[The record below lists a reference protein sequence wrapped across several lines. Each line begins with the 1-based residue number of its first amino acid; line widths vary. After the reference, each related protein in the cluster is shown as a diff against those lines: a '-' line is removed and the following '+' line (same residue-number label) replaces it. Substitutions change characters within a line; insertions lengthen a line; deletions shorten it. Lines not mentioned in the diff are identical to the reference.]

1 MLEKQIKKSLIET
14 KERKEKQLIE
24 QKIIKSRLSM
34 IVENIKTEEDF
45 HNLSEDKKLKLSFNL
60 LQELSYLQESGLIS
74 EQDLSGV
81 LKSIFGGFF
90 GNATQTMFEPMIH
103 KIVKPL
109 FGEGFVSNFIV
120 SYLTS
125 KPSEVIKAFSDCKLM
140 TKLVAESVV
149 EAMVMS
155 MQTEKGYTGAGYSL
169 IRNTLGGALKSSEFI
184 QKIEEGLE
192 STVCGLFGKFTDNA
206 EKVKE
211 KLKTA

>member
-14 KERKEKQLIE
+14 KERKEKRLIE

-45 HNLSEDKKLKLSFNL
+45 NNLSEDKKLKLSFNL

-74 EQDLSGV
+74 EQDLSGA

-90 GNATQTMFEPMIH
+90 GNATQTIFEPFIL
-103 KIVKPL
+103 KIVQPL
-109 FGEGFVSNFIV
+109 FGEGFMSNFIV

-125 KPSEVIKAFSDCKLM
+125 KPSEVIKSFSDCKLM

-155 MQTEKGYTGAGYSL
+155 MQTEKGYTGIGYSL
-169 IRNTLGGALKSSEFI
+169 LRNTLGGALKSNDFI

-192 STVCGLFGKFTDNA
+192 STVCGLFSKFAGNA